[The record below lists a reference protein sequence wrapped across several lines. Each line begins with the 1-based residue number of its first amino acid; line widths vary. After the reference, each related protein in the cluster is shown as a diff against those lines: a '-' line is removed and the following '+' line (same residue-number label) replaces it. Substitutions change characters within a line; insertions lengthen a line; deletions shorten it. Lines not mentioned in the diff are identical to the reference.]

1 MPPPRGTKKLSQKK
15 YSLDPLLRMS
25 KCCNPL
31 VKGRSEKFM
40 LHTTS
45 LLINPIEKVFVETFL
60 KTYNH
65 EN

>member
-1 MPPPRGTKKLSQKK
+1 MPPPEGRKSLAKKN
-15 YSLDPLLRMS
+15 SLDPLLRMS

-31 VKGRSEKFM
+31 LKGRSEKFM